1 MAETLDIQVVP
12 SLEGFFYSEK
22 FIALA
27 IGAVGSTK
35 TTAGIQKILYHAA
48 RMHPCK
54 DGIKRSRA
62 IWVRQTREQLRDT
75 SIPDFLKWFPDGKF
89 GSFLKTEYK
98 YTLKLGNIECEV
110 LFRGLD
116 DSNDV
121 RRLLSMQASFAIFE
135 EFRELNPDIFNAMQ
149 ARLGRYPDGMMVPH
163 RPEWGRDA
171 RGHAIQGC
179 VTDDGKS
186 NRHVWGMSNPPDE
199 GSFWEEF
206 LSSPPANAAVF
217 VQPSGLSPEAD
228 WVHLLPSN
236 YYEDLAVGKTQEY
249 IDVYIHAKFG
259 KSLAGRPVFRC
270 FDAATH
276 VSKTPLLVQATPV
289 IIGVDAGLNP
299 TAVLTQQAYDSR
311 VLVLD
316 AITGAEGGMGAVR
329 FIRER
334 LKPLITNKYLGR
346 EVVIIIDPAAFQ
358 RAQTDERS
366 VADVFRAEGFVVKAA
381 RTNSISARISAGE
394 NIMTR
399 VVEGKPAL
407 LIDPGCKA
415 LITALRSKYRY
426 RMNTKGE
433 LDDKPEKL
441 HPWSDYCF
449 VAGTPIST
457 PGGLRAIETLK
468 PGDMVSTPQGAQR
481 VLAAAKVSDSAEVW
495 EWEFSDGARFIATPD
510 HPVYVETA
518 GGFIP
523 LDKVSYTDI
532 LVSTSNEQRML
543 KWELGQRRTPSRCQ
557 WIEYVRHVARSLRPE
572 LGKWHKGKG
581 STVPEGATRLEAEQ
595 KRGLSLKVC
604 GLQKQETTSTYGI
617 SVATRRQYP
626 CISTYGRSIT
636 ARLRQGMQCIMLTM
650 TQPTTTLRTWL
661 RCLEGS
667 TNVLTCMNVGTAG
680 SLNFLTTPGR
690 QPLRG
695 MVRLRGLRGTLRTE
709 NVHGENEYAQNGLVL
724 AVERITSAL
733 PPQASPATAPPP
745 APPRPVE
752 TAGWMMNDARVRYA
766 ARNLLATS
774 TSSGGHAVTLAGK
787 KRLETP
793 AAVYALQVENEPM
806 YFAAGVLVK
815 NCDSLLYA
823 ALQHDNGTTFGS
835 KLLAHRR
842 EVKKAP
848 FRWAAA

>member
-1 MAETLDIQVVP
+1 MRTLQVAETLDIKVVP
-12 SLEGFFYSEK
+12 SLEGFFYDEK
-22 FIALA
+22 FVSMVV
-27 IGAVGSTK
+27 GPVGSCK

-54 DGIKRSRA
+54 DGVKRSRA

-89 GSFLKTEYK
+89 GAFLKTEYK

-121 RRLLSMQASFAIFE
+121 RRLLSMQASFAVFE

-163 RPEWGRDA
+163 RPEWGCDS

-179 VTDDGKS
+179 VTDDGKP

-206 LSSPPANAAVF
+206 LSNPPANASVF

-270 FDAATH
+270 FNKDMH
-276 VSKTPLLVQATPV
+276 VAKTPLLVQATPV
-289 IIGVDAGLNP
+289 VIGVDAGLNP

-334 LKPLITNKYLGR
+334 LKPLITNKYMGR
-346 EVVIIIDPAAFQ
+346 EVIVIIDPAAFQ

-366 VADVFRAEGFVVKAA
+366 VADVFRAEGFAVKAA
-381 RTNSISARISAGE
+381 RTNSISARISSGE

-399 VVEGKPAL
+399 TVEGKPAL
-407 LIDPGCKA
+407 LIDPGCTL

-441 HPWSDYCF
+441 HPWSD
-449 VAGTPIST
+449 VV
-457 PGGLRAIETLK
+457 
-468 PGDMVSTPQGAQR
+468 D
-481 VLAAAKVSDSAEVW
+481 AACYS
-495 EWEFSDGARFIATPD
+495 F
-510 HPVYVETA
+510 
-518 GGFIP
+518 
-523 LDKVSYTDI
+523 
-532 LVSTSNEQRML
+532 
-543 KWELGQRRTPSRCQ
+543 
-557 WIEYVRHVARSLRPE
+557 
-572 LGKWHKGKG
+572 
-581 STVPEGATRLEAEQ
+581 
-595 KRGLSLKVC
+595 
-604 GLQKQETTSTYGI
+604 
-617 SVATRRQYP
+617 
-626 CISTYGRSIT
+626 
-636 ARLRQGMQCIMLTM
+636 
-650 TQPTTTLRTWL
+650 
-661 RCLEGS
+661 
-667 TNVLTCMNVGTAG
+667 
-680 SLNFLTTPGR
+680 
-690 QPLRG
+690 
-695 MVRLRGLRGTLRTE
+695 
-709 NVHGENEYAQNGLVL
+709 
-724 AVERITSAL
+724 
-733 PPQASPATAPPP
+733 
-745 APPRPVE
+745 
-752 TAGWMMNDARVRYA
+752 
-766 ARNLLATS
+766 
-774 TSSGGHAVTLAGK
+774 
-787 KRLETP
+787 
-793 AAVYALQVENEPM
+793 
-806 YFAAGVLVK
+806 
-815 NCDSLLYA
+815 
-823 ALQHDNGTTFGS
+823 LQHDNGTTFGS
-835 KLLAHRR
+835 KHMSHRR